1 MRPWQNACT
10 RSTAQC
16 LVLGLQSVDAVLSL
30 SVQYMQI
37 EVPSEKLVRL
47 GHVVR
52 AECQEQR
59 IGALGTGGLHWT
71 PLGSLGS
78 GSCLCLI

>member
-1 MRPWQNACT
+1 MLAPGQR
-10 RSTAQC
+10 AQC
-16 LVLGLQSVDAVLSL
+16 LVLGLQSVNAALTL

-59 IGALGTGGLHWT
+59 IGALGIGGLHWTPT